1 MKWCVLVIAIDVG
14 CISYKEDSLKVLKD
28 YFTRKNIEYFIQEK
42 PFNILIERLAHP
54 AWAKLLAHS
63 IVPGYDF
70 IIVWDLD
77 LLPVNKDVDVIK
89 DFNMNKLCLSWDTIA
104 KFHHTM
110 KNAEQY
116 LYTSTFKYNTGL
128 IGLPSHMSPFFEE
141 IFMKYAP
148 GRLESYEQY
157 YVNGEIDQQKIDIFE
172 LPDDLNCF
180 YNTGGWKEARLIHYT
195 GSKEA
200 KDNIKV
206 HVENYFNH
214 I

>member
-1 MKWCVLVIAIDVG
+1 MKWCVLIIAIDFG
-14 CISYKEDSLKVLKD
+14 LISYKEDSLKVLKD
-28 YFTRKNIEYFIQEK
+28 YFTRKNIEYFIQET
-42 PFNILIERLAHP
+42 PPEVLIRKSAHP

-77 LLPVNKDVDVIK
+77 LLPKNKDVDIIQHF
-89 DFNMNKLCLSWDTIA
+89 DMNKLCLAWDTFA
-104 KFHHTM
+104 RFHHTM

-116 LYTSTFKYNTGL
+116 LYSYKTFKYNTGL
-128 IGLPSHMSPFFEE
+128 IGLPSHMSSFFEE
-141 IFMKYAP
+141 IFIKYAP

-157 YVNGEIDQQKIDIFE
+157 YVNDEIYYNKIDICE

-180 YNTGGWKEARLIHYT
+180 YNTGGWKDSRLIHYT

-206 HVENYFNH
+206 HVENYFNS
-214 I
+214 